1 MRKQAYT
8 LIATIILAGFVAMS
22 SAQAQSLSTGRLVA
36 NIPFEFNVGSQTL
49 PAGEYTVRNI
59 AQASANQVLQLR
71 SRDGKVN
78 AIVQTRGVISGIQ
91 DSSRLVFQR
100 SGDRYYFAQAWMK
113 GEANGLET
121 RRPRADRDMGDYLA
135 GMPKTRTV
143 TLTARR

>member
-1 MRKQAYT
+1 MRKEAYT

-49 PAGEYTVRNI
+49 PAGEYAVRNI
-59 AQASANQVLQLR
+59 AQASANQVLQLH

-91 DSSRLVFQR
+91 ESSKLVFQR

-113 GEANGLET
+113 GESNGLET
-121 RRPRADRDMGDYLA
+121 RRPRAYRDMGDYLA
-135 GMPKTRTV
+135 GMPQTRTV

>member
-1 MRKQAYT
+1 MRKPAYT

-22 SAQAQSLSTGRLVA
+22 SAQAQSLSTGKLVA

-91 DSSRLVFQR
+91 NSSRLVFQR
-100 SGDRYYFAQAWMK
+100 SGDHYYFAQAWMK
-113 GEANGLET
+113 GDRNGLET
-121 RRPRADRDMGDYLA
+121 SRPRAEREMSDNLA

-143 TLTARR
+143 ALTARR